1 MKNNTRPADSE
12 VLLNDEQ
19 LNVLYN
25 KMFLWD
31 NEEDGDED
39 TEVVTEAY
47 WMDDEFNI
55 VYDVY
60 KNNKKIEG
68 DNIWTPALTHKE
80 TEKLK
85 SLNFPVYHKV
95 FLHL

>member
-47 WMDDEFNI
+47 WMDDKFNI

-68 DNIWTPALTHKE
+68 DNIYTPTLTHEE

-85 SLNFPVYHKV
+85 SLNFPVYHKD
-95 FLHL
+95 